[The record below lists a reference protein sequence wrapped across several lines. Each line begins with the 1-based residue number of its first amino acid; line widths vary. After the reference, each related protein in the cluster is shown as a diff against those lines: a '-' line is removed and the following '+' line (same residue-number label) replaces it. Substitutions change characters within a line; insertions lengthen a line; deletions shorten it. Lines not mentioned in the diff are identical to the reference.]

1 MDLSSYI
8 WYCWCSFLTSYGWV
22 FGWFRKLFH
31 YWNVLNFWIHHLRHY
46 ASIDSHFRLF
56 YSLLLPTSYFRV
68 HLLQFMYR
76 FPIDVDVFALQSFYI
91 DGMLPTHL
99 HVYCLYTVF
108 LHRTLCLNGWETVNS
123 MSKIFLKRLMKKFP
137 ALFLLTKLIP
147 YVAHEVKTMRTNHLD
162 ESNQNFLYI
171 CRYFVFPGNR
181 FRVTCYKLHFYIL

>member
-1 MDLSSYI
+1 MQLS
-8 WYCWCSFLTSYGWV
+8 
-22 FGWFRKLFH
+22 H
-31 YWNVLNFWIHHLRHY
+31 YWNVLNFWIHHPHN
-46 ASIDSHFRLF
+46 ASINSHLRLF

-108 LHRTLCLNGWETVNS
+108 LHQTLCLNGWERVNS
-123 MSKIFLKRLMKKFP
+123 MSQILIKRLVKKLP
-137 ALFLLTKLIP
+137 PLFFLTKLIP
-147 YVAHEVKTMRTNHLD
+147 YVAHEVKTMRMNHLD

-171 CRYFVFPGNR
+171 CRYFVFLGNK
-181 FRVTCYKLHFYIL
+181 FGVICSKLHFYIL